1 MVTPSEFR
9 TQDNLQNQIKIGVR
23 QPREAL
29 IGTNESRTHLQRF
42 QERSNNNPSRQE
54 QIVEKEAQTQVSV
67 VNIKIKKLGV
77 F

>member
-9 TQDNLQNQIKIGVR
+9 TQDNLQNQTKIGVR

-29 IGTNESRTHLQRF
+29 IELNESRTHLQRI

-54 QIVEKEAQTQVSV
+54 QKVEKVAQTQVSAI
-67 VNIKIKKLGV
+67 NIEIKN
-77 F
+77 

>member
-9 TQDNLQNQIKIGVR
+9 TQDNLQNQTKIGVR

-29 IGTNESRTHLQRF
+29 IGPNESRTHLQRF

-54 QIVEKEAQTQVSV
+54 QKEAQTQVSV
-67 VNIKIKKLGV
+67 INIEIKK
-77 F
+77 